1 LLLAIALGVAAA
13 AQPRPFDLVVANG
26 SLIDG
31 SPGAVARK
39 ADLGIRDGR
48 IAGIGDLSK
57 APRIRTIDAANL
69 TVAPGFID
77 MHNHSDE
84 TLIDDPR
91 CESMLR
97 QGVTTMILGEGNSAG
112 PLDKGI
118 REWSTLGE
126 YFDFVAKRKVAANI
140 ASYVGQTQIWTHV
153 KKYALEAATPEQMEK
168 MKAEVARAMQDGAM
182 GLSSSL
188 LMPPSSLMTTA
199 QLIELAKV
207 AKQYGGIYSTHIRD
221 EGAGVFRSVAE
232 AIEIGRGAGIRVD
245 IIHLKVADQK
255 FWGQM
260 KEVTAMIAKARAE
273 GLDIRANVYPYT
285 AGQNNLR
292 AIIPPWA
299 HNGGNAAMLARLKN
313 PEDRARMKKEIRA
326 GLPDWYNHYLA
337 TGGGWDGM
345 LLVTLKSAKYRPFTG
360 KRMSELIGA
369 HKQGAQKQG
378 AQKQKEMDDVDV
390 LFDVLVEENGGVPCV
405 YFHHSEADMTL
416 AMQQPYSSIG
426 SDGAAIAFD
435 GPAAR
440 QSQPHPRWYGTF
452 PRVLGRYV
460 REQRVLSLEEAV
472 HKMTAMN
479 AEKIGLRERGLLKE
493 GYWADLA
500 IFDPKTVADRA
511 TYENPH
517 QYPAGIPYVLVNG
530 QTVIDNG
537 KHTGAL
543 PGQILRG
550 PGFRRSAAR

>member
-1 LLLAIALGVAAA
+1 LLLASLGAAL
-13 AQPRPFDLVVANG
+13 AQTPTYDIVIANG
-26 SLIDG
+26 LVIDG
-31 SPGAVARK
+31 SGSPGRK
-39 ADLGIRDGR
+39 ADAGIRNGR
-48 IAGIGDLSK
+48 IAAIGDLKS
-57 APRIRTIDAANL
+57 ATRARTIDATNL
-69 TVAPGFID
+69 AVAPGFID

-112 PLDKGI
+112 PIDKGI

-153 KKYALEAATPEQMEK
+153 KKFALEPATPEQMEK
-168 MKAEVARAMQDGAM
+168 MKAEVAQAMRDGAM

-188 LMPPSSLMTTA
+188 LMPPSSLITTP

-232 AIEIGRGAGIRVD
+232 AIEVGRGAGIRVD

-273 GLDIRANVYPYT
+273 GLDIHANVYPYT

-299 HNGGNAAMLARLKN
+299 HNGGNKAMLERLKN
-313 PEDRARMKKEIRA
+313 PSDRARMKKEIRE
-326 GLPDWYNHYLA
+326 GLPNWYNHYLA
-337 TGGGWDGM
+337 TGGGWEGM
-345 LLVTLKSAKYRPFTG
+345 LLVKLESAKYKAFTG
-360 KRMSELIGA
+360 KRMSELIR
-369 HKQGAQKQG
+369 AQNGQ
-378 AQKQKEMDDVDV
+378 DDVDV
-390 LFDVLVEENGGVPCV
+390 LFDVLLAENGGVPCV

-416 AMQQPYSSIG
+416 AMRQPYSSIG
-426 SDGAAIAFD
+426 SDGAAISID
-435 GPAAR
+435 GQTAA

-460 REQRVLSLEEAV
+460 REQKVLTLEDAV
-472 HKMTAMN
+472 KKMTSMN
-479 AEKIGLRERGLLKE
+479 ADKIGLRERGLLKE
-493 GYWADLA
+493 GYWADVTV
-500 IFDPKTVADRA
+500 FDPKTVADRA
-511 TYENPH
+511 TFEKPH
-517 QYPAGIPYVLVNG
+517 QYPVGIPFVIVNG
-530 QTVIDNG
+530 QVVIDG
-537 KHTGAL
+537 EKHSGAL
-543 PGQILRG
+543 PGQVLRG
-550 PGFRRSAAR
+550 PGFRPASVK